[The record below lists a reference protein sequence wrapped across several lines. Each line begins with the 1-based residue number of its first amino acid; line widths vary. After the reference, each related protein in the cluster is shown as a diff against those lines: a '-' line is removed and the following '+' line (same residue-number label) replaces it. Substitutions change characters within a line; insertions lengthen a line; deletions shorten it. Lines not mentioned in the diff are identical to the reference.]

1 MVSRGGTYSTRETAG
16 IGAGAEV
23 GVGVR
28 AVIEVGAGARTGA
41 NVCLEP
47 ETEMS
52 KMGGYSSPAFLNIPC

>member
-16 IGAGAEV
+16 IGAGAE
-23 GVGVR
+23 VGVR